1 MKIRIF
7 CISALFIFSYL
18 FLVSNIYKLQVSKG
32 IYYSARAESQTR
44 LSGFLQ
50 ALRGNIYFTDRNE
63 NSFPA
68 AINKEYYVIFAVPTE
83 IINPDIVA
91 EQIANLFDLNKEGL
105 ITSFSK
111 PNDLYE
117 VILKKASKEQANIIK
132 ELDIDGIYI
141 DKENFRFYPLE
152 NIASHLLGYISPNSE
167 NNKLSGRYGIETY
180 FNTELTG
187 EDGYTKDGK
196 VINPEDGGDII
207 LTIDPIIQNRAET
220 MLIDLINKHDAKSGS
235 VIVQDPKSGKII
247 ALGNYP
253 NFDPNN
259 YSKFEIKNFLNPVV
273 ENIYEPGSVF
283 KIITMSAG
291 LDSNKFTPDTTYID
305 KGFIKLNGRTIKNW
319 DIDRYGPHGEV
330 TMTEIIENSLNT
342 GASYA
347 GQLIGK
353 DLFYNYLVKFGFDQ
367 KTGIE
372 LPGEVAGDIRK
383 LKTSVKDVD
392 FATASFGQGIA
403 VSPIA
408 MINSFSAIA
417 NGGNL
422 MRPYIVSGN
431 GPEIIR
437 QVISKKA
444 ATEVIDMMV
453 SAVEKAYVAR
463 IQNYKVAGKTGT
475 AQVPDFKNGGYS
487 DEYIH
492 TFIGFA
498 PAYNPEFTILIKLDK
513 PAGSPLAGTTVVPAF
528 RDLAEFLL
536 NYYNVLPDNIE

>member
-7 CISALFIFSYL
+7 FISTLFIFSYL
-18 FLVSNIYKLQVSKG
+18 FLVSNIYELQVSKG
-32 IYYSARAESQTR
+32 VYYSARAESQTR

-50 ALRGNIYFTDRNE
+50 ASRGNIYFTDRNE
-63 NSFPA
+63 NLFPA
-68 AINKEYYVIFAVPTE
+68 AINKEYYVIFAVPEE
-83 IINPDIVA
+83 ITNPDIIA
-91 EQIANLFDLNKEGL
+91 EQIANLFDLNKENL
-105 ITSFSK
+105 TNSFSK

-117 VILKKASKEQANIIK
+117 VILKKASKEQANMVRGLNIA
-132 ELDIDGIYI
+132 GIYI

-152 NIASHLLGYISPNSE
+152 NVASHILGYISPNSE
-167 NNKLSGRYGIETY
+167 NDKLSGRYGIEAY

-187 EDGYTKDGK
+187 EDGKLEDSK
-196 VINPEDGGDII
+196 IINPKNGGDVI
-207 LTIDPIIQNRAET
+207 LTIDPIVQNIAEIT
-220 MLIDLINKHDAKSGS
+220 LADLINKHDAKSGS
-235 VIVQDPKSGKII
+235 IIVQDPKSGKIL

-259 YSKFEIKNFLNPVV
+259 FSKSEIKNFLNPVV

-283 KIITMSAG
+283 KIITMASG
-291 LDSNKFTPDTTYID
+291 LDSNKLTPDTIYID
-305 KGFIKLNGRTIKNW
+305 KGFIKLNGRTIRNW
-319 DIDRYGPHGEV
+319 DIDRHGPHGEV
-330 TMTEIIENSLNT
+330 TMTEIIEGSLNT

-353 DLFYNYLVKFGFDQ
+353 DLFYNYLVRFGFDQ

-372 LPGEVAGDIRK
+372 LPGEVLSDIRK
-383 LKTSVKDVD
+383 LKTSIKDVD

-417 NGGNL
+417 NGGSL
-422 MRPYIVSGN
+422 MRPYIISDN
-431 GPEIIR
+431 GPEIVR

-453 SAVEKAYVAR
+453 SAVNKAYVAR
-463 IQNYKVAGKTGT
+463 INDYHIAGKTGT
-475 AQVPDFKNGGYS
+475 AQIPDFKKGGYS

-536 NYYNVLPDNIE
+536 NYYNIPPDNIE